1 MTGKRLAEFAG
12 PLVVHGSRESK
23 QGRQSV
29 AAYSAAGAAA
39 VATMQQQQDQQA
51 PGLSGLT
58 AAGVS
63 ALRGGVHSVWST
75 EFGKGATAGVGSILV
90 SYPIGKLVTRQQVD
104 GHSVRRAFGHM
115 YREGGARLYQG
126 AQPLFAQR
134 GIQIGIMYSL
144 FASFHERLSSS
155 GWQAPDWQHRFVA
168 GAMAGI
174 VDAAVLTPLERTQ
187 TVLQLRSSQVAGG
200 RELSGGIDAARYLGQ
215 YGPREF
221 YRGLS
226 TAMVRNA
233 GCNACYF
240 MLLPYVREGFGAART
255 YAVAHDIRSVAPV
268 LQSKRV
274 EDFMCG
280 VGLGFGMSVFVFP
293 LSTVMKRQQ
302 MTAGG
307 EHLSM
312 ARAFRQIVDERGLI
326 AIYRG
331 LPCYMIRSALAWGT
345 TNFVYSYITK
355 QTSNEADD

>member
-1 MTGKRLAEFAG
+1 M
-12 PLVVHGSRESK
+12 
-23 QGRQSV
+23 
-29 AAYSAAGAAA
+29 
-39 VATMQQQQDQQA
+39 
-51 PGLSGLT
+51 
-58 AAGVS
+58 
-63 ALRGGVHSVWST
+63 HSVWST

-144 FASFHERLSSS
+144 FASFHERLSS
-155 GWQAPDWQHRFVA
+155 ACQHRFVA

-233 GCNACYF
+233 GCNA
-240 MLLPYVREGFGAART
+240 
-255 YAVAHDIRSVAPV
+255 
-268 LQSKRV
+268 
-274 EDFMCG
+274 
-280 VGLGFGMSVFVFP
+280 
-293 LSTVMKRQQ
+293 
-302 MTAGG
+302 
-307 EHLSM
+307 
-312 ARAFRQIVDERGLI
+312 
-326 AIYRG
+326 
-331 LPCYMIRSALAWGT
+331 
-345 TNFVYSYITK
+345 
-355 QTSNEADD
+355 